1 MIIPQ
6 KKKHF
11 GRICVR
17 GSKSIRRTDMIRTPL
32 RLSTRK
38 NVFRVEQAWH
48 DRILGEGTDVEVVK
62 SATQLRVLLLGGVHR
77 GLAPPPAA
85 VPVVRGPPG
94 QALLLLDEGDVG
106 IHDPVNR
113 I

>member
-1 MIIPQ
+1 M
-6 KKKHF
+6 
-11 GRICVR
+11 
-17 GSKSIRRTDMIRTPL
+17 
-32 RLSTRK
+32 
-38 NVFRVEQAWH
+38 VEQAWH
-48 DRILGEGTDVEVVK
+48 DRVLGEGTDVELVK

-77 GLAPPPAA
+77 HRGPAPLPAA

-94 QALLLLDEGDVG
+94 QALLHVDEGDVG